1 MTPVNSPPASAGT
14 PPHALSNDPESRIFQ
29 FPPPEHLQRSCRE
42 DWSLL
47 PSFRPDPSCIQVTS
61 TSPMAISPADL
72 STLNTPRSS
81 LVSVPSRTS
90 PMNTDP
96 ATSNPEPTVVEDF
109 LHFFEDDINFTSN
122 AAFSSSY
129 PMNFDNLP
137 ISGFPSPPGSGYS
150 SPVPAY
156 MDSITDL
163 PSIVSV
169 GSYEIDCKLEP
180 DVDCNLMSPYS
191 AAALRHRADLYVG
204 AASSTPGQLLSYCFV
219 RQCNFLF
226 GLKFLKLFNDITL
239 QLMIRKS

>member
-14 PPHALSNDPESRIFQ
+14 PPHVLSNDPESRIFQ

-47 PSFRPDPSCIQVTS
+47 PSFRPDQSCIQVSS

-81 LVSVPSRTS
+81 LASVPSRTS

-96 ATSNPEPTVVEDF
+96 ASTLPSSQDPAGVDDF

-156 MDSITDL
+156 MDSINDL
-163 PSIVSV
+163 PSVVSV
-169 GSYEIDCKLEP
+169 GSYEIECKP
-180 DVDCNLMSPYS
+180 DLDSNVMSPYS

-204 AASSTPGQLLSYCFV
+204 AASSTPGFLI
-219 RQCNFLF
+219 FLF
-226 GLKFLKLFNDITL
+226 FKTKKNLVYCISYLYQL
-239 QLMIRKS
+239 QKKVRNYI